1 MHVEQAAT
9 KARAATSLARD
20 GGLEVRLEGELPNRL
35 AVGRGNAVFVYGTC
49 FHPLR
54 RVRAVELVAQGR
66 RSPAI
71 AHGMPRRDLFE
82 AGLPYRS
89 AFWGIVPF
97 APVPES
103 RTVAIRVEAR
113 LDDGSTEAAEPAA
126 IELVRGPALEPVQPP
141 AGGDG
146 GPLVAI
152 CMATYE
158 PRPQLLRRQ
167 IDSIRKQTHR
177 NWVCAI
183 SDDCSSEASLAELRS
198 AVEGDSRFVISSSPR
213 RLGFYSNFER
223 ALSMAPAG
231 AAFIALAD
239 QDDRWHPDKLERLVA
254 SIGSAGLAYSDA
266 RVVREDGT
274 LASPTY
280 WTERRPNHTD
290 LASLLIT
297 NTVTGAASLFRR
309 ELLDRALPF
318 PPQLGTQWHDHWLAL
333 VALAR
338 GEIAYVDRP
347 LYDYVQHGAAVVGH
361 SAANPRRERRPWAER
376 VRILREDWRAA
387 FAGWCWKYFH
397 GVCGGVLFARVLEMR
412 TMDVLTPRK
421 RRAVRLFAA
430 IDRSAVGLAWLAA
443 RRLRRLGG
451 RDQTLGAE
459 RLLAQGLAWRRLLA
473 LLTWRRQAPPPKLRK
488 DATLPH
494 DSSE

>member
-20 GGLEVRLEGELPNRL
+20 GGLEVRLEGELPERL
-35 AVGRGNAVFVYGTC
+35 PVGRGNAVFVYGTC
-49 FHPLR
+49 FHQR
-54 RVRAVELVAQGR
+54 REVRDVELVVEGR
-66 RSPAI
+66 RSRAI

-97 APVPES
+97 PALRES
-103 RTVAIRVEAR
+103 RRVAIRVEAE
-113 LDDGSTEAAEPAA
+113 LDDGSTAAAEPAA
-126 IELVRGPALEPVQPP
+126 IELLPESRLEPVP
-141 AGGDG
+141 APGGGD

-152 CMATYE
+152 CMATHE
-158 PRPQLLRRQ
+158 PRPDLLRRQ
-167 IDSIRKQTHR
+167 IESLREQTHG

-183 SDDCSSEASLAELRS
+183 SDDCSSEAGLAELRA
-198 AVEGDSRFVISSSPR
+198 AVGDDSRFAISRSPR

-223 ALSMAPAG
+223 ALSMAPAE
-231 AAFIALAD
+231 AAFVALAD
-239 QDDRWHPDKLERLVA
+239 QDDRWHPAKLELLVA
-254 SIGSAGLAYSDA
+254 SIGPAWLAYSDA
-266 RVVREDGT
+266 RVVHQDGA
-274 LASPTY
+274 LESPTY

-318 PPQLGTQWHDHWLAL
+318 PPRLGTQWHDHWLAL
-333 VALAR
+333 VALAAGR
-338 GEIAYVDRP
+338 ITYVDRP

-361 SAANPRRERRPWAER
+361 SAANPRRERRPWRER
-376 VRILREDWRAA
+376 LRMLREDWRSA

-412 TMDVLTPRK
+412 TEDVLTPRK
-421 RRAVRLFAA
+421 RRAVRLFSA
-430 IDRSAVGLAWLAA
+430 IDRSAVGLGWLAA
-443 RRLRRLGG
+443 RRLRRVGG
-451 RDQTLGAE
+451 DDQTLGAE

-473 LLTWRRQAPPPKLRK
+473 LLTWRRHSPPAKLLK
-488 DATLPH
+488 DASLPDP